1 MRGEREVESAAVQI
15 NHWVLTATYSG
26 KAVNF
31 HDSQEERLKLVVAS
45 AMKSNDE
52 EYMHTF
58 EVATLAQYGIID
70 PKDFKTLKE
79 FFYYLKFNGEQIRY
93 R

>member
-1 MRGEREVESAAVQI
+1 MRGEREVESAAVHISQ
-15 NHWVLTATYSG
+15 WVLTATYSC

-31 HDSQEERLKLVVAS
+31 HDSQEERLRLVVTS
-45 AMKSNDE
+45 DIKSNHE

-58 EVATLAQYGIID
+58 EVPSLAQCGIIE
-70 PKDFKTLKE
+70 PKEFKTLKE